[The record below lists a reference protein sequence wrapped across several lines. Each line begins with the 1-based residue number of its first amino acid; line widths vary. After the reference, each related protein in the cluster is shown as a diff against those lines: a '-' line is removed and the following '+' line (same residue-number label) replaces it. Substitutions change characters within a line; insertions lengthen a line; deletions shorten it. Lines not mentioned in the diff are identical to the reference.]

1 MNKLSVSTNE
11 FKIEQRRKDVASLLA
26 QSLNETQIAA
36 QLNVSQPT
44 INRDVQALKEA
55 SQQFV
60 YNLARSDLSYYYKQC
75 IDGLDE
81 ARKQAWV
88 IYSSTNTDVQVKD
101 RLNAL
106 RVIIDCNVKKFEL
119 LNAGPNVLAMKHMD
133 ERLSK
138 IETTEV
144 SSRI

>member
-1 MNKLSVSTNE
+1 MNQSK
-11 FKIEQRRKDVASLLA
+11 FKIEERRRQVASLLA
-26 QSLNETQIAA
+26 QSMTERQIAS

-44 INRDVQALKEA
+44 IHRDIDALKEM

-60 YNLARSDLSYYYKQC
+60 YDLAKSDLSYFYKESL
-75 IDGLDE
+75 DGLDE
-81 ARKQAWV
+81 VKKHAWT
-88 IYSSTNTDVQVKD
+88 IYSSTNSDVQVKD

-106 RVIIDCNVKKFEL
+106 RIIADCNVKKFEL

-144 SSRI
+144 SS

>member
-144 SSRI
+144 SS

>member
-11 FKIEQRRKDVASLLA
+11 FKIEQRRKDIASLLA

-44 INRDVQALKEA
+44 IHRDIEALKEM

-60 YNLARSDLSYYYKQC
+60 YDLAKSDLAYYYKQS

-81 ARKQAWV
+81 VKKHAWT
-88 IYSSTNTDVQVKD
+88 IYSSTNVDVQPKD

-106 RVIIDCNVKKFEL
+106 RIIADCNVKKFEM
-119 LNAGPNVLAMKHMD
+119 LNAGPSVLAMKTME
-133 ERLSK
+133 ERLRR
-138 IETTEV
+138 IEGIKTTQ
-144 SSRI
+144 